1 MLFGFL
7 INNENILFDDVEIKP
22 LPDIQDKIDRF
33 YENVSVSNGFIYPPL
48 QELDKTKEE
57 ERKFAS
63 KTMVN
68 SAFYTLEST
77 HSISKSNYDEEKIK
91 FLILA
96 YGFLHGVYLRPD
108 GYLCIK
114 KTPYEPGKLTGVLP
128 PNVDDCIKGMKAFS
142 LFYDRSINEQRK
154 LLFSIIHW
162 FLLGQCYEYEWDRF
176 SAQYLVLDSIFNL
189 SGLNASHAERPQILA
204 NSYRIAVPNWAIT
217 RSVVKNNRNVQ
228 TCTLADIRNDLFH
241 EAKYA
246 GEPIGYAYPE
256 ENFDLEFARF
266 NLQLI
271 ISILGLSSNIL
282 RSSVRQRGTDVW
294 NFQ

>member
-7 INNENILFDDVEIKP
+7 IHHQNILFDDVEIKP

-33 YENVSVSNGFIYPPL
+33 HKNASVSNGFIYPPL
-48 QELDKTKEE
+48 QELDKKNEE
-57 ERKFAS
+57 KSKFAS
-63 KTMVN
+63 KTKVN
-68 SAFYTLEST
+68 SVFYTLEST
-77 HSISKSNYDEEKIK
+77 HSISKSNSDEEKIK

-114 KTPYEPGKLTGVLP
+114 KTPYELGKLTGVLP
-128 PNVDDCIKGMKAFS
+128 PNVDQCIKGMNAFS
-142 LFYDRSINEQRK
+142 LFYDGSTHERRK
-154 LLFSIIHW
+154 LLFSIVHW
-162 FLLGQCYEYEWDRF
+162 FLLGQCYEYAWDRF
-176 SAQYLVLDSIFNL
+176 SAQYIVLDTIFNL
-189 SGLNASHAERPQILA
+189 SGLNTSHAERPQTLA
-204 NSYRIAVPNWAIT
+204 NNYRIAVPNWATT
-217 RSVVKNNRNVQ
+217 RTVVRNNRNVQ

-246 GEPIGYAYPE
+246 GQPIGYTYPE
-256 ENFDLEFARF
+256 ENFDLEFVRF

-271 ISILGLSSNIL
+271 ICILGLNSNIL
-282 RSSVRQRGTDVW
+282 RSSVGQRGMDVW